1 MLIRLLVVAAAMCIS
16 VAGDSSA
23 QDAYVMPPSS
33 WSPHVSR
40 FDYTARPDRLR
51 RAYREQRR
59 RNAVK
64 RRHPVSYWH
73 PPAQRVHKRREKGKV
88 AKVIRITR
96 PDEVAEPECK
106 NMTRTVGREAT
117 TDSRARAQALVA
129 LQAII
134 RNRWGTQYADPKYF
148 RDTRFRCNTAGTGST
163 ITERSIGSL
172 RSISGLEA
180 SNIECYVQAVPCQ
193 APLEAADTE

>member
-1 MLIRLLVVAAAMCIS
+1 MTIIRLLVVAAALCVS
-16 VAGDSSA
+16 VAGRGTA

-40 FDYTARPDRLR
+40 FDYTARPDRIR
-51 RAYREQRR
+51 RAYREHHRR
-59 RNAVK
+59 SAVK
-64 RRHPVSYWH
+64 RRHPVAYWH
-73 PPAQRVHKRREKGKV
+73 PPIERPRRRKSV
-88 AKVIRITR
+88 AKVVRVER
-96 PDEVAEPECK
+96 PDEGYDEPACK
-106 NMTRTVGREAT
+106 RLTRTVGPEAT
-117 TDSRARAQALVA
+117 TEPRARAQALVA

-163 ITERSIGSL
+163 ITEKTIGTI
-172 RSISGLEA
+172 RSISGLQA

-193 APLEAADTE
+193 APLEPVDTE

>member
-1 MLIRLLVVAAAMCIS
+1 MLIRLLVVAAALCIS
-16 VAGDSSA
+16 VAVDSQA
-23 QDAYVMPPSS
+23 QEGYVMPPES
-33 WSPHVSR
+33 WSPHARFEFTPSPSR
-40 FDYTARPDRLR
+40 VR
-51 RAYREQRR
+51 RAYREHHRR
-59 RNAVK
+59 SAVK
-64 RRHPVSYWH
+64 RRHPVAYWH
-73 PPAQRVHKRREKGKV
+73 PPVARVHKHRKTV

-106 NMTRTVGREAT
+106 HLTRTVGREAT
-117 TDSRARAQALVA
+117 TDARARAQALIA

-134 RNRWGTQYADPKYF
+134 RNRWGTQYADPKHF
-148 RDTRFRCNTAGTGST
+148 RDIRFRCNTAGTGST
-163 ITERSIGSL
+163 ITERTIGTL